1 MLHLK
6 AGVALS
12 SCLMS
17 TLPTVCGNSRQCL
30 TLSSARTMDEEGG
43 WSPMQV
49 FQRLTGTSSSSADT
63 RLTDYKVIASWD
75 SRHNEPIKKS
85 YRI

>member
-17 TLPTVCGNSRQCL
+17 TLPTVCGNSCQCL
-30 TLSSARTMDEEGG
+30 DAE
-43 WSPMQV
+43 
-49 FQRLTGTSSSSADT
+49 QRE
-63 RLTDYKVIASWD
+63 
-75 SRHNEPIKKS
+75 NEWMKRVAGLRCTCVS
-85 YRI
+85 EVNWH